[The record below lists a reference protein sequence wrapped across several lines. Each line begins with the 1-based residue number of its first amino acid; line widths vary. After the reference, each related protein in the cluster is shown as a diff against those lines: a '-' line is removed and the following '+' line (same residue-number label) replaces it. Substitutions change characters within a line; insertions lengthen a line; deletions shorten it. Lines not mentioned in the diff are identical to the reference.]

1 MLNNIKHLPL
11 HCVFHGIRF
20 KVNEDWGSETDLLL
34 FFMPVHHLLA
44 DIFIIFMPKNNVN
57 LKSMKKRINLLMAVV
72 VVLGFQACTQQKQAL
87 TLQVKTQAGV
97 VEGFVEN
104 GVKKFLGVQFAEA
117 PVGDLRWKA
126 PQPVKAWEGVRE
138 AKSFAD
144 DPMQPNI
151 FGDMNFRGSGRSED
165 CLYLNIWT
173 AANYVD
179 EGLPVLIYF
188 NGGGLMAGSGSEP
201 RYDGTS
207 IAQLGVIGVTANY
220 REGIFG
226 FFAHPELTAESPY
239 KGSGNYGFL
248 DQVAAIQWVKDNIAA
263 FGGDPNRITIVGE
276 SAGSF
281 STSLLMCSPLSKDNL
296 AGVMGS
302 SGAQLLPFGA
312 TTQADADAA
321 GKQLLESK
329 GLNSLAEARAL
340 SADSLQ
346 TLLPPRGMASPVL
359 DGYFMKESADD
370 IFAKGEQAQVPLLVG
385 WNSQEGTP
393 MSSLRNQEPT
403 LSNYKKA
410 MSTVFGDMTD
420 EIFEAYGILTDA
432 DVLSMKSMNL
442 ASDLFTG
449 FPTWKWADIHSK
461 TSKQPVY
468 RYKYM
473 HPRPQ
478 VSAKMGN
485 KVAALAGGVREK
497 TEEEKKAEAE
507 RPKLPAGAVHSAD
520 IEYAMGTL
528 DTNEFYDWQEE
539 DYAISKLFLNY
550 YANFCKYGNPNGD
563 GLPTWT
569 PINGQEVAPVMYID
583 VNSAEKADAATENAY
598 RTLEKFYLSR

>member
-1 MLNNIKHLPL
+1 MK
-11 HCVFHGIRF
+11 
-20 KVNEDWGSETDLLL
+20 
-34 FFMPVHHLLA
+34 
-44 DIFIIFMPKNNVN
+44 
-57 LKSMKKRINLLMAVV
+57 KSMKFVMMALVAMAI
-72 VVLGFQACTQQKQAL
+72 QACSQQRAEM

-97 VEGFVEN
+97 VEGIAED
-104 GVKKFLGVQFAEA
+104 GIKKFLGVQFAAA

-126 PQPVKAWEGVRE
+126 PQPVPAWEGVRE
-138 AKSFAD
+138 AKAFGN

-151 FGDMNFRGSGRSED
+151 FGDMSFRGASRSED

-173 AANYVD
+173 PANYVD

-201 RYDGTS
+201 RYDGTA

-220 REGIFG
+220 REGVFG
-226 FFAHPELTAESPY
+226 FFAHPELTAEASY

-263 FGGDPNRITIVGE
+263 FGGDPNRINIVGE

-281 STSLLMCSPLSKDNL
+281 STSLLMCSPLSKGNL

-302 SGAQLLPFGA
+302 SGAEVLPYGA
-312 TTQADADAA
+312 VTQADADAS

-329 GLNSLAEARAL
+329 GVMSVAEARAL

-346 TLLPPRGMASPVL
+346 ALFPPRGMANVVL

-370 IFAKGEQAQVPLLVG
+370 VFKKGEQAQVPLLVG

-393 MSSLRNQEPT
+393 MSVLRNQAPT
-403 LSNYKKA
+403 LENYKKA
-410 MSTVFGDMTD
+410 MSATFGDMTD
-420 EIFEAYGILTDA
+420 EIFKAYGLETDA
-432 DVLSMKSMNL
+432 DVLSQKSLNL

-449 FPTWKWADIHSK
+449 FPTWKWADYHAK

-485 KVAALAGGVREK
+485 MVGALAGGVREM

-520 IEYAMGTL
+520 IEYAMGNL
-528 DTNEFYDWQEE
+528 ATNEYYDWQEE
-539 DYAISKLFLNY
+539 DYAISKLFLSY
-550 YANFCKYGNPNGD
+550 YANFCKYGNPNGE

-569 PINGQEVAPVMYID
+569 PINGQDVAPVMYID
-583 VNSAEKADAATENAY
+583 VTSAEKADAATENAY

>member
-1 MLNNIKHLPL
+1 MK
-11 HCVFHGIRF
+11 
-20 KVNEDWGSETDLLL
+20 
-34 FFMPVHHLLA
+34 
-44 DIFIIFMPKNNVN
+44 
-57 LKSMKKRINLLMAVV
+57 KSMKFVMMALVAMAI
-72 VVLGFQACTQQKQAL
+72 QACSQQRAEM

-97 VEGFVEN
+97 VEGIAED
-104 GVKKFLGVQFAEA
+104 GIKKFLGVQFAAA

-126 PQPVKAWEGVRE
+126 PQPVPAWEGVRE
-138 AKSFAD
+138 AKAFGN

-151 FGDMNFRGSGRSED
+151 FGDMSFRGASRSED

-173 AANYVD
+173 PANYVD

-201 RYDGTS
+201 RYDGTA

-220 REGIFG
+220 REGVFG
-226 FFAHPELTAESPY
+226 FFAHPELTAEASY

-248 DQVAAIQWVKDNIAA
+248 DQVAAIQWVKDNITA
-263 FGGDPNRITIVGE
+263 FGGDPNRINIVGE

-281 STSLLMCSPLSKDNL
+281 STSLLMCSPLSKGNL

-302 SGAQLLPFGA
+302 SGAEVLPYGA
-312 TTQADADAA
+312 VTQADADAS

-329 GLNSLAEARAL
+329 GVMSVAEARAL

-346 TLLPPRGMASPVL
+346 ALFPPRGMANVVL

-370 IFAKGEQAQVPLLVG
+370 VFKKGEQAQVPLLVG

-393 MSSLRNQEPT
+393 MSVLRNQAPT
-403 LSNYKKA
+403 LENYKKA
-410 MSTVFGDMTD
+410 MSATFGDMTD
-420 EIFEAYGILTDA
+420 EIFKAYGLETDA
-432 DVLSMKSMNL
+432 DVLSQKSLNL

-449 FPTWKWADIHSK
+449 FPTWKWADYQAK

-478 VSAKMGN
+478 MSAKMGN
-485 KVAALAGGVREK
+485 MVGALAGGVREM

-520 IEYAMGTL
+520 IEYAMGNL
-528 DTNEFYDWQEE
+528 ATNEYYDWQEE
-539 DYAISKLFLNY
+539 DYAISKLFLSY
-550 YANFCKYGNPNGD
+550 YANFCKYGNPNGE

-569 PINGQEVAPVMYID
+569 PINGQDVAPVMYID
-583 VNSAEKADAATENAY
+583 VTSAEKADAATENAY